1 MLYSKKTK
9 LDRRNSLLAAVKK
22 ELKAENAYIAPE
34 QLKAI
39 AQAINTAVFYNIIV
53 VRDVEKAAETLR
65 LTDYE
70 MRHSWAGSKGTKE
83 EAVKK
88 VFGEIEFG
96 TEYSYEYF
104 DNGNSAG
111 PEEHTTDGEFDVNQ
125 SFAFLRHTRD
135 WNNWQG
141 DCCNCNDEWD
151 SIVIYAPESIIDE
164 KAYVAAKNA
173 ELDEL
178 CKLR

>member
-1 MLYSKKTK
+1 MYSKKTK
-9 LDRRNSLLAAVKK
+9 LDRRNSVMAAVKK

-39 AQAINTAVFYNIIV
+39 AQAIDTTVFYNIV
-53 VRDVEKAAETLR
+53 VIRNVEKAAETLR

-83 EAVKK
+83 TATRK

-96 TEYSYEYF
+96 EEYSYEYF
-104 DNGNSAG
+104 DNGNSDG
-111 PEEHTTDGEFDVNQ
+111 PEEYASDGEFNMNKP
-125 SFAFLRHTRD
+125 FAFLRHTRD
-135 WNNWQG
+135 WNHWQG
-141 DCCNCNDEWD
+141 DCCNCDDEWD
-151 SIVIYAPESIIDE
+151 TIVIYAPESIIDE
-164 KAYVAAKNA
+164 KAYVATKDA